1 MENTCMDAAS
11 YWKHVFFSLKQ
22 IKAKWIIKLL
32 QLSMSIFLLFY
43 SIFGN
48 CDSMSFL
55 LAYLAANLG
64 PISQPVDV
72 GNFAKPQGNMTF
84 LPPGCLWSHGDA
96 VPQWNPFFQE
106 ISSFVSF
113 IKIKNLSWYNWKG
126 IPAAIY
132 AVFPRRASGNSKRF
146 VDQADS
152 DEAKATCWRWVPRIL
167 YPQIL
172 VNIPYRN
179 QNPVHLKET
188 IHIYFQIPR
197 LPAPKVICSLLLNS
211 DLPLPMPAFPPG
223 KHPPYTHSLQN
234 LLETMA

>member
-1 MENTCMDAAS
+1 
-11 YWKHVFFSLKQ
+11 
-22 IKAKWIIKLL
+22 
-32 QLSMSIFLLFY
+32 
-43 SIFGN
+43 
-48 CDSMSFL
+48 
-55 LAYLAANLG
+55 
-64 PISQPVDV
+64 
-72 GNFAKPQGNMTF
+72 MTF

-126 IPAAIY
+126 IPAAIC
-132 AVFPRRASGNSKRF
+132 AVFPRRATGICEHF

-188 IHIYFQIPR
+188 IHIYFRSPGSQLQRLSVHFSWTQICPYPC
-197 LPAPKVICSLLLNS
+197 LPF
-211 DLPLPMPAFPPG
+211 LPVNTLHTLIAC
-223 KHPPYTHSLQN
+223 KTS
-234 LLETMA
+234 